1 MNANVNRIKIDHNP
15 YKKTFSYYLW
25 NTERCQ
31 YDSLGDKEGFNK
43 YYKFG
48 NIPVKAFDIID
59 KINKDYNK
67 NDHRHSIDKTEIV
80 FSGTKEDEEYLRKV
94 IEKEF
99 CDVSPKLCVVRDNVG
114 YYSPGEVKSK
124 IDTIFKNIE
133 NEINSHIQNDINDIE
148 NYKKVSNP
156 AVPICV
162 IGTYSAGKSSFI
174 NSLLGFE
181 LLPSA
186 GKRLTSRIYKIS
198 TSCEN
203 TVNKI
208 SYQINDE
215 HRSIKFEVSEKNKM
229 YNLVKYLNSND
240 DKSISETIE
249 IILSADSLF
258 KNSPLDF
265 KNHNYVIYDT
275 PGSNSETSKDHL
287 ETLKRALKNQTDGL
301 LILVTKYGQIDTKDT
316 KTLINEVNKNIYNGS
331 FTVRDSMDMHNIL
344 VVLNGADEIGRTDLE
359 ETKKNCKNAT
369 INSLI
374 PAGYYLVSSAMGLG
388 FKKSEPEFIDETL
401 DEVYDK
407 NLNNFSDSNRKHYT
421 QLYKYNFM
429 PKYEYDN
436 YRTKAE
442 NYDEDKRVYYNSG
455 LHCLET
461 AIRNFADRSA
471 VQIKCRNSSIIL
483 EKVLCKCQNT
493 ITNKQNN
500 LETYNK
506 DLRNKLDAKYK
517 NLLSD
522 IDNKGKEMIATHL
535 NGFKQIVE
543 NDTQNTTSQIS
554 GNLSLLLSRLKS
566 NKNEID
572 ICTRLSEQFTR
583 DLTEYC
589 DKIYNKAN
597 DFWYNVG
604 EAYKE
609 KSVKIITDSNE
620 LDENDKRF
628 LKEKIM
634 KLETRNLHHFNYKP
648 DNQINI
654 RKGFLIFK
662 RLNRGDISY
671 DYNHKARN
679 ELTKI
684 NHNVAYSSNDAFK
697 KLKADLQNV
706 FRELAEKYNP
716 EIEKLNENIKECETS
731 KEKVTNEYNK
741 INDALKTIKSLLEP
755 KKWSD

>member
-1 MNANVNRIKIDHNP
+1 MNTNVNRIKIHHNP
-15 YKKTFSYYLW
+15 YDKTFSYYLW

-31 YDSLGDKEGFNK
+31 FDPLGDKEGFNE
-43 YYKFG
+43 YYQSG

-67 NDHRHSIDKTEIV
+67 NDQRHSIDKTEIV

-162 IGTYSAGKSSFI
+162 IGTYSVGKSSFI

-186 GKRLTSRIYKIS
+186 GTTMTSRIYKIS
-198 TSCEN
+198 ISCEN

-208 SYQINDE
+208 SFRVNDE
-215 HRSIKFEVSEKNKM
+215 HISREFKVSEKNEM
-229 YNLVKYLNSND
+229 YNCVKDLNSSK

-249 IILSADSLF
+249 ITLSSDFLF
-258 KNSPLDF
+258 NNSPLDF
-265 KNHNYVIYDT
+265 KNHNYVIYDV
-275 PGSNSETSKDHL
+275 PGSNSATSKEHV

-301 LILVTKYGQIDTKDT
+301 LILVTEYKQIDTKDT
-316 KTLINEVNKNIYNGS
+316 KELINEAKKL
-331 FTVRDSMDMHNIL
+331 TKTSMDMHNVL
-344 VVLNGADEIGRTDLE
+344 VVLNCADGIGQQEL
-359 ETKKNCKNAT
+359 KKAMGSCKCAT
-369 INSLI
+369 IKSLDS
-374 PAGYYLVSSAMGLG
+374 AGYYLVSSAMGLG

-461 AIRNFADRSA
+461 AIWNFADRSA
-471 VQIKCRNSSIIL
+471 VQIKCRNSSKIL
-483 EKVLCKCQNT
+483 EKILRKCQNT

-506 DLRNKLDAKYK
+506 DLKNKLDAKYK
-517 NLLSD
+517 DLLND
-522 IDNKGKEMIATHL
+522 IENKGNEMIATHL
-535 NGFKQIVE
+535 NGFKQTVE
-543 NDTQNTTSQIS
+543 NDTQNATNQIS
-554 GNLSLLLSRLKS
+554 GNLSLLLSSLKS
-566 NKNEID
+566 NKNENY
-572 ICTRLSEQFTR
+572 ICTRLNEQFAR

-597 DFWYNVG
+597 YF
-604 EAYKE
+604 
-609 KSVKIITDSNE
+609 
-620 LDENDKRF
+620 
-628 LKEKIM
+628 
-634 KLETRNLHHFNYKP
+634 
-648 DNQINI
+648 
-654 RKGFLIFK
+654 
-662 RLNRGDISY
+662 
-671 DYNHKARN
+671 
-679 ELTKI
+679 
-684 NHNVAYSSNDAFK
+684 
-697 KLKADLQNV
+697 
-706 FRELAEKYNP
+706 
-716 EIEKLNENIKECETS
+716 
-731 KEKVTNEYNK
+731 
-741 INDALKTIKSLLEP
+741 
-755 KKWSD
+755 